1 MWPAPIQEPATPYV
15 TSLSTVILSTNRLRH
30 FFQKSSRWWRL
41 NIILTFKHVDLHYVM
56 HSRGSEPNIIE
67 RTFPMLRITNRSL
80 RVQKMNS
87 VAEFIP
93 TRHSLL
99 SRLKNSEDH
108 ESWRVFFDTYW
119 KLIYT
124 AARKAGLTDS
134 EAQDVVQETVI
145 SVFRSMPGFKYR
157 AVGGS
162 FKGWLLRLTGWRIMD
177 QFRKRQRALAL
188 LHQRSDDSST
198 GTSVISRMA
207 DPAGMALEWQWDEEW
222 EANLLEAAIERVKR
236 KVDSSHY
243 QIFDLYVLKKWPVL
257 KVARILKV
265 NPGKVYLMKHRIGN
279 LIRKEINYLRSKP
292 I

>member
-1 MWPAPIQEPATPYV
+1 M
-15 TSLSTVILSTNRLRH
+15 
-30 FFQKSSRWWRL
+30 KMDL
-41 NIILTFKHVDLHYVM
+41 NDEL
-56 HSRGSEPNIIE
+56 
-67 RTFPMLRITNRSL
+67 
-80 RVQKMNS
+80 
-87 VAEFIP
+87 IP
-93 TRHSLL
+93 TRQSLL
-99 SRLKNSEDH
+99 SRLKDWNDQ
-108 ESWRVFFDTYW
+108 ESWRTFFDTYW

-124 AARKAGLTDS
+124 AARKAGLSDS

-177 QFRKRQRALAL
+177 QFRKRQRALEL
-188 LHQRSDDSST
+188 MHQRSDDAST
-198 GTSVISRMA
+198 GTSVISRVA
-207 DPAGMALEWQWDEEW
+207 DPAGMALESQWDEEW

-236 KVDSSHY
+236 KVDSKHY

-257 KVARILKV
+257 KVARILRV